1 MKIPIKPRVMP
12 ARRETAVNGIEERDH
27 IMQQV
32 MTPKERAVAAL
43 ELRIPDF
50 VPHFELE
57 FQLAPEMFGR
67 DLIPVSLLGENLK
80 KLSQKEKEKELRKT
94 AEFILSVYTQ
104 LEYSIIPGPYGLPDP
119 ETALLQRYLRDLM
132 GNDRMIGYH
141 GDGTF
146 SIPDGNEMCEF
157 AYALTDDPD
166 SVRQQASKMAD
177 EAIERNKRRQEDGV
191 DVLLLCADYCY
202 NSGPFISP
210 AMFREFVQPYLARII
225 EAARK
230 DGLYTIKHTDGNIMP
245 IIDQLVECNPHALH
259 SLDPMAGVDIREVKR
274 LYGDKVC
281 LCGNVHCAALQTG
294 TDEEVTASAEYA
306 MTYGKP
312 GGGYM
317 FTTSNIPFKGMPP
330 ERYRMILDVWKRM
343 RNY

>member
-1 MKIPIKPRVMP
+1 MP
-12 ARRETAVNGIEERDH
+12 ARRETAANDIIAREN
-27 IMQQV
+27 IMKQV

-57 FQLAPEMFGR
+57 FQLAPVMFGR
-67 DLIPVSLLGENLK
+67 DLIPDSLLGENLK
-80 KLSQKEKEKELRKT
+80 KLSQKEKEKELRDT
-94 AEFILSVYTQ
+94 AEFILSVYAQ

-157 AYALTDDPD
+157 AYALADDPD
-166 SVRQQASKMAD
+166 SVRRQASKMAD

-245 IIDQLVECNPHALH
+245 ILDQLVECNPHALH

-312 GGGYM
+312 GGGYI

>member
-1 MKIPIKPRVMP
+1 MKR
-12 ARRETAVNGIEERDH
+12 A
-27 IMQQV
+27 

-43 ELRIPDF
+43 ERRVPDF

-67 DLIPVSLLGENLK
+67 DLIPASLQGENLK
-80 KLSQKEKEKELRKT
+80 KLSRKEKEKALRET

-104 LEYSIIPGPYGLPDP
+104 LEYSIIPGPYGLPDL
-119 ETALLQRYLRDLM
+119 ETAMLQRFLRDLM

-146 SIPDGNEMCEF
+146 SIQDGNEMCEF
-157 AYALTDDPD
+157 AYAIADDPD
-166 SVRQQASKMAD
+166 SVKRQASKMAD

-191 DVLLLCADYCY
+191 DVLLLCSDYCY

-210 AMFREFVQPYLARII
+210 AMFREYIQPYLARII

-274 LYGDKVC
+274 LYGDQIC

-294 TDEEVTASAEYA
+294 TDEEVIASAEYA

>member
-1 MKIPIKPRVMP
+1 MKQI
-12 ARRETAVNGIEERDH
+12 
-27 IMQQV
+27 

-43 ELRIPDF
+43 ERRIPDF

-67 DLIPVSLLGENLK
+67 ELIPPELTGINLG
-80 KLSQKEKEKELRKT
+80 KLSSKEKEKALRET
-94 AEFILSVYTQ
+94 AEFILKVYTD
-104 LEYSIIPGPYGLPDP
+104 LEYSIIPGPYGLPAA
-119 ETALLQRYLRDLM
+119 ETYQLQGYLRDLM
-132 GNDRMIGYH
+132 GDTRMIGYH

-146 SIPDGNEMCEF
+146 AIPDGDEMCEF
-157 AYALTDDPD
+157 AYAIADDPD
-166 SVRQQASKMAD
+166 SVKEKASNMAD
-177 EAIERNKRRQEDGV
+177 EAIERNKRLQEAGV
-191 DVLLLCADYCY
+191 DVLFLCSDYCY
-202 NSGPFISP
+202 NTGPFISP
-210 AMFREFVQPYLARII
+210 VMFREFVTPYLARII

-245 IIDQLVECNPHALH
+245 IIDQLVECKPHALH

-274 LYGDKVC
+274 LYGDQVA

-294 TDEEVTASAEYA
+294 TDEEVIASAEYA
-306 MTYGKP
+306 LTYGKP
-312 GGGYM
+312 NGGYL
-317 FTTSNIPFKGMPP
+317 FCTSNIPFKGMPT